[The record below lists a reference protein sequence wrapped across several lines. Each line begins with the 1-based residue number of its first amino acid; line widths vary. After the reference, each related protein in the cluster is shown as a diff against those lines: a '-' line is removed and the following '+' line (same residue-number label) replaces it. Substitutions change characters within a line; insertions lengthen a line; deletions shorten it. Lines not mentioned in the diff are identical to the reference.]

1 MKLGNLL
8 TISEIK
14 VINEE
19 WCKKVDEMAHEKSCS
34 FDDMK
39 DYLYKWWQQNIIEV
53 MF

>member
-1 MKLGNLL
+1 MKNGA
-8 TISEIK
+8 
-14 VINEE
+14 
-19 WCKKVDEMAHEKSCS
+19 KKVDEMVHEKSCC